1 MSLNPLGQIAT
12 RPLTIRNG
20 VPISGSVLSVHEV
33 FTDASGGTFR
43 LIFEDG
49 QVTADL
55 DFDASAAEMDT
66 ALVALP
72 GIAAV
77 TVTGTGTGA
86 DPWIITYD
94 TLANPAGARPV
105 GRLGVMEGELTGDGP
120 AVGAVV
126 TTLGSTPGLNIR
138 GYDVVSIEQPVD
150 TEGVRWGF
158 LGDLT
163 GNGTFV
169 DVFDDAG
176 VRLFAVK
183 TATLAEVTQLGAD
196 VVERLRGFAAIQV
209 ESMDGSNVAVNQT
222 GTVDITVG
230 LAKM

>member
-1 MSLNPLGQIAT
+1 MSSNPLGEIAT

-20 VPISGSVLSVHEV
+20 VSISGSVLSVHEV

-49 QVTADL
+49 QVTANL
-55 DFDASAAEMDT
+55 DFDASAAEVDT

-72 GIAAV
+72 GISAV

-94 TLANPAGARPV
+94 TLVPAGARPV

-126 TTLGSTPGLNIR
+126 TTLGSTPGLNIH
-138 GYDVVSIEQPVD
+138 GYNVISIEQPVD
-150 TEGVRWGF
+150 TEGIRWGF

-176 VRLFAVK
+176 VRLFAIK
-183 TATLAEVTQLGAD
+183 TATLAEITQLGAD
-196 VVERLRGFAAIQV
+196 VVERLLGFAAIQV
-209 ESMDGSNVAVNQT
+209 ESMDGSNVAVTQT
-222 GTVDITVG
+222 GAVDIVVG
-230 LAKM
+230 LARM